1 MRLPEG
7 ICCIV
12 TTTGTP
18 QQDEGQ
24 VEKVTGLSIAQ
35 SPKISC
41 ESEGNSPWSCSGVL
55 VDPLDGLIICHGSI
69 FSPFLLNKDQHIS
82 RLGLLLPEDF
92 SETLQIEVLF
102 HNSVAQYS
110 RKANQLER
118 QELELFPTTANLL
131 MLVPCPEFQKT
142 FSIMFSKSD
151 KWQFYNEEDKVE
163 FAEVKKD
170 ANFLHWFAVLKL
182 TAVFAK
188 SIETVPWLPAT
199 DLQKGDLIFSCGSPF
214 ASFCPDI
221 FMNTLSKGI
230 VSNLAGPRN
239 ALILTDAVCLPGTEG
254 GGIFVSKGGHLFLL
268 GLIVSP
274 LCWKANEWIGLTI
287 ACSLELIL
295 QSINKRTNVF
305 KSDVKRTAHHISTVD
320 RMQSLVKNTNLKV
333 PIPQTA
339 PMVVLVESGSC
350 WGSGVLMNSQL
361 ILTCRHVVNGAES
374 VKVKIGGT
382 SGCFHSRIGKV
393 VFSTKE
399 ESPYD
404 VAVLLL
410 NESLLDA
417 TEPTLASTFVPG
429 KSLCVLGFGLFGQ
442 NCGPSVTAGT
452 LSRVMQCDSK
462 PIMLQTT
469 CAVHAGTSGGA
480 LYRTSTGELLGIVTS
495 NTRDNAINITYPH
508 LNFSIAITVLK
519 PLLHRYI
526 ISKDSSVFAELD
538 TANNLVKNIWRLH
551 RRQPPQPQSKL

>member
-1 MRLPEG
+1 MKIYLKPYAHRLEQLKCVFSG
-7 ICCIV
+7 
-12 TTTGTP
+12 
-18 QQDEGQ
+18 
-24 VEKVTGLSIAQ
+24 
-35 SPKISC
+35 
-41 ESEGNSPWSCSGVL
+41 SEGNSPWSCSGIF
-55 VDPLDGLIICHGSI
+55 VDPLGGLIICHGSI
-69 FSPFLLNKDQHIS
+69 FSPFLLNKDQDIS

-118 QELELFPTTANLL
+118 QELELFPTKANLL

-142 FSIMFSKSD
+142 FSIMFSKSE

-170 ANFLHWFAVLKL
+170 ANFLHWFALLKL

-221 FMNTLSKGI
+221 FMNTLSNGI

-287 ACSLELIL
+287 VCSLELIL

-305 KSDVKRTAHHISTVD
+305 KSGVKRTAHHISTVE
-320 RMQSLVKNTNLKV
+320 RMQSLVKKTNMKV
-333 PIPQTA
+333 PILQTA

-361 ILTCRHVVNGAES
+361 ILTCRHVVNGAER

-382 SGCFHSRIGKV
+382 SGWYAFKIIFIFGL
-393 VFSTKE
+393 STKE

-410 NESLLDA
+410 N
-417 TEPTLASTFVPG
+417 
-429 KSLCVLGFGLFGQ
+429 KSVCVLGFGLFGQ

-452 LSRVMQCDSK
+452 LSRVMQCESK
-462 PIMLQTT
+462 AIMLQTT

-519 PLLHRYI
+519 PLLHKYI

-551 RRQPPQPQSKL
+551 RRQPPLPQSKI

>member
-1 MRLPEG
+1 M
-7 ICCIV
+7 V
-12 TTTGTP
+12 
-18 QQDEGQ
+18 
-24 VEKVTGLSIAQ
+24 
-35 SPKISC
+35 
-41 ESEGNSPWSCSGVL
+41 SEGNSPWSCSGIF
-55 VDPLDGLIICHGSI
+55 VDPLGGLIICHGSI
-69 FSPFLLNKDQHIS
+69 FSPFLLNKDQDIS

-118 QELELFPTTANLL
+118 QELELFPTKANLL

-142 FSIMFSKSD
+142 FSIMFSKSE

-170 ANFLHWFAVLKL
+170 ANFLHWFALLKL

-221 FMNTLSKGI
+221 FMNTLSNGI

-287 ACSLELIL
+287 VCSLELIL

-305 KSDVKRTAHHISTVD
+305 KSGVKRTAHHISTVE
-320 RMQSLVKNTNLKV
+320 RMQSLVKKTNMKV
-333 PIPQTA
+333 PILQTA

-361 ILTCRHVVNGAES
+361 ILTCRHVVNGAERVKDRKS
-374 VKVKIGGT
+374 VFVSNVFLFFVFI
-382 SGCFHSRIGKV
+382 CFFILG
-393 VFSTKE
+393 
-399 ESPYD
+399 ES
-404 VAVLLL
+404 V
-410 NESLLDA
+410 
-417 TEPTLASTFVPG
+417 
-429 KSLCVLGFGLFGQ
+429 CVLGFGLFGQ

-452 LSRVMQCDSK
+452 LSRVMQCESK
-462 PIMLQTT
+462 AIMLQTT

-519 PLLHRYI
+519 PLLHKYI

-551 RRQPPQPQSKL
+551 RRQPPLPQSKI